1 MASGTG
7 LLVVWT
13 DIAPEYEVE
22 FNEWYDG
29 VHIGDLLRIPGVV
42 SAVRSRLAEAQMSM
56 VDGALVLCGPSAIN
70 AKYKYL
76 ACYHIEAE
84 DVSSVLKEVK
94 ARSNTKE
101 MEISPYLSDAY
112 TIMYEDTEDGE
123 KAR

>member
-1 MASGTG
+1 MRKFTW
-7 LLVVWT
+7 VVLT
-13 DIAPEYEVE
+13 NCDPAHDTE

-101 MEISPYLSDAY
+101 MEISPYLTEAY
-112 TIMYEDTEDGE
+112 TLMYEDTEAGAN
-123 KAR
+123 AR